1 MDCRHALKVRELA
14 LDRLAGSRA
23 TEADETF
30 LASHLASCAPCRAE
44 VDGMSAVWTRLGEDD
59 GADLSPSP
67 VFVARTTAA
76 MAAIAARAGARANNG
91 GNSGIVFF
99 PARRAREN
107 FLKAAA
113 VLFAGG
119 LGFLVARGTDRAA
132 SFSAA
137 TALPTPS
144 SHAGEHVALVS
155 NRTVDASRAAL
166 DLSGKPRLANVSY
179 RAADGP
185 GKIAV
190 SFDVTTRYTVV
201 GRPEDKGVADL
212 LVSLM
217 SGAAETEG
225 AKGKVLDFVSAT
237 TREGAAISPEIVSLL
252 RRTLETD
259 KNPGVRKKAAE
270 ALAQMPPSP
279 EIRDALAR
287 ALKADTNPAVRI
299 LAVEGLAKAASV
311 LKDQSTIETLR
322 QKAGDDRENGYVR
335 SQAALALKRIEI

>member
-14 LDRLAGSRA
+14 LDRLAGSPA

-30 LASHLASCAPCRAE
+30 LVSHLASCAPCRAE

-67 VFVARTTAA
+67 AFMARTTGAL
-76 MAAIAARAGARANNG
+76 AAIAAGAGARAGSG
-91 GNSGIVFF
+91 GSSNVVPF
-99 PARRAREN
+99 PARQAREN
-107 FLKAAA
+107 LLKAA
-113 VLFAGG
+113 VLLLAGG
-119 LGFLVARGTDRAA
+119 LGFLVARGTDRPVSFTAA
-132 SFSAA
+132 N
-137 TALPTPS
+137 ALPTPIS
-144 SHAGEHVALVS
+144 RAGENVALVS

-166 DLSGKPRLANVSY
+166 DLSGKPRLANVAY
-179 RAADGP
+179 RATEEP

-201 GRPEDKGVADL
+201 GRPADKGVADL

-237 TREGAAISPEIVSLL
+237 TREGAAVSPEIVSLL

-270 ALAQMPPSP
+270 ALVQMPPSP
-279 EIRDALAR
+279 EIRDALAK
-287 ALKADTNPAVRI
+287 ALKADPNPAVRI
-299 LAVEGLAKAASV
+299 LAVEGLAKAAAV